1 MAEIDNLVE
10 QLGKLTVVEAG
21 ELAKKLEKAWGLNYE
36 EILGAGGS
44 GVPAAGQEEVKDTAT
59 VILTGFDADK
69 KIAVLKKVREYI
81 EGMGLLE
88 AKNFVEDLPKTVKE
102 DIEKEEADKVKKGLE
117 EAGGTV
123 QIK

>member
-44 GVPAAGQEEVKDTAT
+44 GVPVASQEEVKDTAT
-59 VILTGFDADK
+59 VTLTGFADGQ
-69 KIAVLKKVREYI
+69 KIPIIKAVRPILDL
-81 EGMGLLE
+81 GLLE
-88 AKNFVEDLPKTVKE
+88 AKNFVEDLPKVIKE
-102 DIEKEEADKVKKGLE
+102 DIEKEEAEKLKKILE

-123 QIK
+123 QSK